1 MQKFQIPKLLEEPPS
16 FLDPP
21 FSHCR
26 SIFWY
31 WACHLVSKM
40 VFFCKSIYSFHKT
53 GHKTIQKTNHY
64 ILLTNVSI
72 KRCIKTSFE
81 TGFQNGIS
89 WTHSTKT
96 HKLNR
101 CHRNGLFPD
110 QCLRRGGHCGLVTN
124 PTIQLLSFTN
134 PENYSMFRF
143 RKTHRLTFSIS
154 LCMDSIIFCIEIYT
168 FHYNAFCH
176 FASHHSITSFAKN

>member
-110 QCLRRGGHCGLVTN
+110 QCLRRGA
-124 PTIQLLSFTN
+124 IAAWS
-134 PENYSMFRF
+134 
-143 RKTHRLTFSIS
+143 LTQP
-154 LCMDSIIFCIEIYT
+154 
-168 FHYNAFCH
+168 YNFCH
-176 FASHHSITSFAKN
+176 LLILKIIQCLDSERLID